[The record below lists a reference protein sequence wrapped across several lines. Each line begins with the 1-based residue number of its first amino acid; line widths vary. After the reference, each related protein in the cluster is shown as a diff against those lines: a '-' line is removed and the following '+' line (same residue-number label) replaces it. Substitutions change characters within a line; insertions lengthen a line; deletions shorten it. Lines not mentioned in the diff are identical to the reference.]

1 MQLLGINDED
11 QTRDLILRNAELE
24 SGRVVATRISNSS
37 RSLRNASL
45 YYQYEFIEV
54 YSAFLTCSSV
64 TDMDKS
70 DFAYLDIRKKDLRS
84 ELPSVPLVK
93 FVKKS
98 VISRVP
104 VYRILLCI

>member
-70 DFAYLDIRKKDLRS
+70 DFAYLDIRRNIEPIFKICQKIRYI
-84 ELPSVPLVK
+84 EG
-93 FVKKS
+93 S
-98 VISRVP
+98 VIQSF
-104 VYRILLCI
+104 LM